1 MNFFGWDVV
10 KKVLMVES
18 LPVLFLRAGPGAGEK
33 TRSQRTGSATLN
45 VKMINLKNV
54 ITVTFYKK
62 SVTY

>member
-33 TRSQRTGSATLN
+33 PRSLRTGSATLN
-45 VKMINLKNV
+45 VQLYIFFKLIIFN
-54 ITVTFYKK
+54 I
-62 SVTY
+62 S